1 MKFFTLM
8 LSTIVYCWDPLLPKI
23 NQIKSSQVNEMMLDY
38 TAGSGQASQHT
49 RRLPPC
55 AALFQPRA
63 RALKPCGGGR
73 CLISLLQHTT
83 YHHTMC
89 KPYTD
94 ILDSRVCEGL

>member
-1 MKFFTLM
+1 
-8 LSTIVYCWDPLLPKI
+8 
-23 NQIKSSQVNEMMLDY
+23 MMLDY

-55 AALFQPRA
+55 AALFQPSA
-63 RALKPCGGGR
+63 RALGLNRETLRRRAMSDQC
-73 CLISLLQHTT
+73 LLQHTT